1 MAPSMVLLRKALL
14 VIVVIG
20 LVGTGVELLLL
31 EHFDG
36 WEQWIPL
43 ALFGAA
49 LLVLGWYGVGGGGPS
64 VLVLRGVMGLFVVIG
79 VVGIVLHYRGNVEF
93 ELEMEPMLRGM
104 ALFKAATMGAT
115 PALAP
120 GAMVQIGLIG
130 LAWTWRHPVL
140 RAGGDHPFTM
150 ES

>member
-1 MAPSMVLLRKALL
+1 MAPPMVVLRKALL
-14 VIVVIG
+14 GIVVIG

-49 LLVLGWYGVGGGGPS
+49 LLVLGWYAVGGAGAS
-64 VLVLRGVMGLFVVIG
+64 VLLFRGVMSLFVVIG
-79 VVGIVLHYRGNVEF
+79 VVGIFLHYRGNVEF
-93 ELEMEPMLRGM
+93 ELEMEPMLRRL
-104 ALFKAATMGAT
+104 ALFKAAMMGAT

-130 LAWTWRHPVL
+130 LAWTWRHPAL
-140 RAGGDHPFTM
+140 RVGSALPSTM